1 MYALAMSIF
10 FFIFICFIPLLVCCI
25 LFCLFIPG
33 FKTRYG
39 LVASCIGLISL
50 IPITLIQFFILNLPI
65 FDKNNIL
72 SVLVTAI
79 IFNGLVEESVKMIF
93 LLLLPS
99 KKPTFPVFLSMS
111 LLSGLALGCFET
123 VIYLFAGFETIWQRF
138 FTAVLIHTF
147 CAGLSGIYVWL
158 FKNKKSNST
167 PFIFATV
174 LHGLYNFFAGFS
186 GAYRWFSILAIL
198 MAILECR
205 IWYTKVKNS
214 EI

>member
-1 MYALAMSIF
+1 MSIF
-10 FFIFICFIPLLVCCI
+10 IFIFLCFVPLLVCCI
-25 LFCLFIPG
+25 LFCLFVPN

-39 LVASCIGLISL
+39 LWASFVGLVSL
-50 IPITLIQFFILNLPI
+50 IPIVFIQFFILNLPI

-72 SVLVTAI
+72 SVLITAI
-79 IFNGLVEESVKMIF
+79 IFNGLVEESVKMIC

-99 KKPTFPVFLSMS
+99 KKTTFSVFFSMT

-123 VIYLFAGFETIWQRF
+123 LIYLFTGLETIWQRL

-147 CAGLSGIYVWL
+147 CAGLSGIYVWT
-158 FKNKKSNST
+158 FKHKNSAVT
-167 PFIFATV
+167 PFIFSAV

-186 GAYRWFSILAIL
+186 GAYKWFSILAIG

-205 IWYTKVKNS
+205 IWYTKIKNPNL
-214 EI
+214 